1 MFYSFSSLFFKGF
14 KIFNYICEITY
25 IVSMYLTMFKI
36 KMIVLGAFQS
46 GKEFISEL
54 LLVFFREALLNVQD
68 ETNVCTVPNQL

>member
-1 MFYSFSSLFFKGF
+1 
-14 KIFNYICEITY
+14 
-25 IVSMYLTMFKI
+25 MYLTMFKI